1 MKITAILICM
11 KFSNSREL
19 YVWIRLYYHY
29 YDVTMSKMASRITSL
44 AIVYSSVY
52 SGADQRTHRWPV
64 NSPSKG
70 PVMRKMFPF
79 DDVIMMRIGNISWVS
94 NGTQLIIFH
103 CLLSITLQNIPATVS
118 AIVTIWIDFGGL
130 NMYGWQ
136 DLDVNSNCLHKII
149 HKKATI
155 TIHVIYRNCETF
167 VDGFV
172 IRWPKFL
179 FGYGSGNFWTSHYSK
194 NFRFRHNHYG

>member
-29 YDVTMSKMASRITSL
+29 YDVTISKMASRITSL

-52 SGADQRTHRWPV
+52 SGADQRTHQSSASLAFVWIIHRWPV

-79 DDVIMMRIGNISWVS
+79 DDVSMMRIGNISWVS
-94 NGTQLIIFH
+94 NGTQFIIFH
-103 CLLSITLQNIPATVS
+103 CLLSITLQNIPATVT
-118 AIVTIWIDFGGL
+118 AIVTIWIDFGML
-130 NMYGWQ
+130 NMYG
-136 DLDVNSNCLHKII
+136 
-149 HKKATI
+149 
-155 TIHVIYRNCETF
+155 
-167 VDGFV
+167 
-172 IRWPKFL
+172 
-179 FGYGSGNFWTSHYSK
+179 
-194 NFRFRHNHYG
+194 